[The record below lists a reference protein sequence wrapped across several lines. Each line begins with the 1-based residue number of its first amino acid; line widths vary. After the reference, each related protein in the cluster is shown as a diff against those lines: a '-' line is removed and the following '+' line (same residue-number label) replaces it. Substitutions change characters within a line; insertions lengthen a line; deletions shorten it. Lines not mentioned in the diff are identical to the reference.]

1 MSVGVPIVSGTHNE
15 GFWVEAMM
23 RPHVP
28 EQRAHLFTCLDGTST
43 EHEYLSLVTAFVR
56 CLKPR
61 RILETGTHFANGT
74 LAICAGLEANG
85 VGTLTTIEMD
95 EELHRKAKEKVGRC
109 FPSVP
114 VEFVHA
120 NSLDYFGTPKLQPF
134 DFAFLDSALAVRAQ
148 ELGVLLDTGLI
159 EHGSMVMIHDTSR
172 CGAMDDGAID
182 PENVEYHRNIGPVVR
197 RHPGLGWIRFPL
209 SRGLTVYQAQY
220 VKEHAG
226 RQL

>member
-1 MSVGVPIVSGTHNE
+1 MSRNE
-15 GFWVEAMM
+15 GYWIESMM

-61 RILETGTHFANGT
+61 RVVETGTHFANGT
-74 LAICAGLEANG
+74 LALCAGLEANG
-85 VGTLTTIEMD
+85 VGTLTTIETD
-95 EELHRKAKEKVGRC
+95 QELHRKAKEKVGGA

-120 NSLDYFGTPKLQPF
+120 NSLDFFGTPKLQPF
-134 DFAFLDSALAVRAQ
+134 DFAFLDSALSVRAA
-148 ELGVLLDTGLI
+148 ELGVLLDTGLL

-172 CGAMDDGAID
+172 ATAMDDGSFD
-182 PENVEYHRNIGPVVR
+182 PETVEYHRTIGPVLK
-197 RHPGLGWIRFPL
+197 RHPEIGWIRFPL
-209 SRGLTVYQAQY
+209 SRGLTVFQCQY
-220 VKEHAG
+220 VKENAG
-226 RQL
+226 KQL